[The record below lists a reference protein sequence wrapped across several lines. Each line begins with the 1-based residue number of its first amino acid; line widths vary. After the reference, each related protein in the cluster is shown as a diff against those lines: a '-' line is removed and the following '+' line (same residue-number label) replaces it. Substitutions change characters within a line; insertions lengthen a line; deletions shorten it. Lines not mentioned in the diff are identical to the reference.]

1 MVACAAEEPEQ
12 ENQLRKPRCCSN
24 FAAEDS
30 LALFV
35 RDAENHTAVAPMSG
49 LSSGKRDSLEQA
61 SDVCVVPDAGAA
73 STAPSAAIA
82 SKHEAV
88 YTVSDEN
95 IDGPLAALPMATATQ
110 EVKDRALRMVFIAM
124 FLHVFAW
131 AITIPPLS
139 PLLTDLTGSS
149 TSAARWLSGLN
160 FAWSVVEL
168 IGTLVLG
175 ALSDR

>member
-1 MVACAAEEPEQ
+1 
-12 ENQLRKPRCCSN
+12 
-24 FAAEDS
+24 
-30 LALFV
+30 
-35 RDAENHTAVAPMSG
+35 
-49 LSSGKRDSLEQA
+49 
-61 SDVCVVPDAGAA
+61 
-73 STAPSAAIA
+73 
-82 SKHEAV
+82 
-88 YTVSDEN
+88 
-95 IDGPLAALPMATATQ
+95 MATATQ

>member
-49 LSSGKRDSLEQA
+49 LGSGKRDSLEQA

-73 STAPSAAIA
+73 SAAPSAAIA